1 LSGFQLYL
9 LLSNDDSLWFRE
21 KTPSFSLYQ
30 NNLVYYSRFYKSLTW
45 YHTAFNPGVLVLQT
59 SEELSVMG
67 KVKPPVINR
76 SLSSWI
82 LASNIK
88 LQALLLVVIVIA
100 VFTRVLPLE
109 MQKRI
114 VNQAIRFGEL
124 EMLFRY
130 CALYLAAVVLAV
142 GLKYLINV
150 LQNLIGES
158 VLADMR
164 KELYHHILTLPL
176 SFFRKTQPG
185 LVVSSLVTELATA
198 GSFVGMAIAVPV
210 TSVLT
215 LLAFAGYLLWLNPL
229 LAVISLSIYPLVLIL
244 LPMIQRRANRANKER
259 VDVTRKLSGK
269 IGEAISG
276 IHEIHGNGAYRIENR
291 KYDNMVEAL
300 RKIRISWNLY
310 KFGVKVLNNLF
321 NNLSPFLIFIVGGYL
336 AIKGTLDLGALV
348 AFVSAQEKLYEPW
361 KELID
366 FYQVYQDATVGYS
379 RTMEYFDAMPEHTL
393 EPAGRKPYELAGS
406 LEIKDLSFVTE
417 GGIQLLDNINL
428 QLKAGEQLALVGFS
442 GSGKSTLAQCIG
454 QLHSYTS
461 GHVFLGGEEVKDL
474 SKKDVVYN
482 TGFVSQTPFTFEGT
496 IRENLLYSCASLL
509 DGDDSV
515 EPEVMPSL
523 DDMIETLQQTGIFL
537 DVLRFGLNTI
547 LLYDEHQ
554 ELAAK
559 VVRVREN
566 FKRDFG
572 EELADYVEFF
582 DEDAYLYH
590 SSVAANLTFGSP
602 NKKTYTMERLPEN
615 DYFMR
620 FTGEADLT
628 RPLLTLGADL
638 CRQTVDILGNLP
650 PENVFFEQS
659 PIYADE
665 LEGYKELAK
674 RCAKK
679 RLHQLSSQ
687 DRTELLRLALRFTP
701 SVHKMVRMPGIFE
714 ELILEGRA
722 LFKEKISHDDPKAI
736 TFYQTSEY
744 IYSQTIL
751 DNILFGKTKTVSPKV
766 EEKIN
771 QSIIQILIEEDLLET
786 IVEIGMEFEVG
797 SKGDRLS
804 GGQRQKLAIA
814 RIFLKSPGVL
824 IMDEATSALDNN
836 SQSRIQGL
844 LDSRWKGKSTLIAV
858 VHRLD
863 IVKGYDK
870 IAVMKAGRIG
880 EIGSYEELIN
890 KKGMLHELIYGK
902 KAAA

>member
-1 LSGFQLYL
+1 
-9 LLSNDDSLWFRE
+9 
-21 KTPSFSLYQ
+21 
-30 NNLVYYSRFYKSLTW
+30 
-45 YHTAFNPGVLVLQT
+45 
-59 SEELSVMG
+59 MG
-67 KVKPPVINR
+67 KVKPPVVNR
-76 SLSSWI
+76 SLWSWI
-82 LASNIK
+82 LASNLK

-100 VFTRVLPLE
+100 VFTRVFPLE

-124 EMLFRY
+124 GMLFRY
-130 CALYLAAVVLAV
+130 CGLYFAAVVLSV

-150 LQNLIGES
+150 LQNVIGES
-158 VLADMR
+158 ALADMR
-164 KELYHHILTLPL
+164 RDLYHHILTLPL
-176 SFFRKTQPG
+176 NFFRRTQPG
-185 LVVSSLVTELATA
+185 LVVSALVTELAIA
-198 GSFVGMAIAVPV
+198 GSFIGMAVAVPV

-215 LLAFAGYLLWLNPL
+215 LLAFAGYLFWLNPL
-229 LAVISLSIYPLVLIL
+229 LAAISLSTYPLVLIL
-244 LPMIQRRANRANKER
+244 LPRVQSRANLANKKR
-259 VDVTRKLSGK
+259 VDATRNLAGK
-269 IGEAISG
+269 IGESISG
-276 IHEIHGNGAYRIENR
+276 IHEIHGNGSYRIENR
-291 KYDNMVEAL
+291 KYDKMVENL

-310 KFGVKVLNNLF
+310 KFGVKVLNNFF

-336 AIKGTLDLGALV
+336 AIKGRLDLGALV
-348 AFVSAQEKLYEPW
+348 AFISAQEKLYDPW
-361 KELID
+361 KELIE

-393 EPAGRKPYELAGS
+393 EPEDRNPYELRGS
-406 LEIKDLSFVTE
+406 IEVKDLSFVAE
-417 GGIQLLDNINL
+417 GGIQLLDHINL
-428 QLKAGEQLALVGFS
+428 DLKPGEQLALVGFS

-454 QLHSYTS
+454 QLYSYTS
-461 GHVFLGGEEVKDL
+461 GHVLLGGKEVKDL

-482 TGFVSQTPFTFEGT
+482 MGFVSQTPFTFEGT
-496 IRENLLYSCASLL
+496 IRENLLYSCASLV
-509 DGDDSV
+509 DGDESV
-515 EPEVMPSL
+515 EGEAMPSL
-523 DDMIETLQQTGIFL
+523 DDMIETLQQTGIFV

-559 VVRVREN
+559 VVRVREH
-566 FKRDFG
+566 FRRDFG

-582 DEDAYLYH
+582 DVDEYLYH

-602 NKKTYTMERLPEN
+602 NKDTYITERLPEN
-615 DYFMR
+615 DYFLR
-620 FTGEADLT
+620 FTDKADLT

-650 PENVFFEQS
+650 PDKVFFEQS
-659 PIYADE
+659 PIKADE

-674 RCAKK
+674 RVARKK
-679 RLHQLSSQ
+679 LHQLSSQ
-687 DRTELLRLALRFTP
+687 DRTSLLRLALRFTP
-701 SVHKMVRMPGIFE
+701 SVHKMVRMPSIFE

-722 LFKEKISHDDPKAI
+722 LFKEMISHDDPEAI
-736 TFYQTSEY
+736 MFYKTSEY

-751 DNILFGKTKTVSPKV
+751 DNILFGKSKTVNPQA

-771 QSIIQILIEEDLLET
+771 QSIIQVLIEEDLLET
-786 IVEIGMEFEVG
+786 IVEIGMEFQVG

-814 RIFLKSPGVL
+814 RIFLKVPGVL

-844 LDSRWKGKSTLIAV
+844 LDSKWKGKSTLIAV

-863 IVKGYDK
+863 IIKGYDK

-880 EIGSYEELIN
+880 EIGTYEELIS

-902 KAAA
+902 QAAA

>member
-1 LSGFQLYL
+1 
-9 LLSNDDSLWFRE
+9 
-21 KTPSFSLYQ
+21 
-30 NNLVYYSRFYKSLTW
+30 
-45 YHTAFNPGVLVLQT
+45 
-59 SEELSVMG
+59 MG
-67 KVKPPVINR
+67 KVKPPVVNR

-82 LASNIK
+82 LTSK
-88 LQALLLVVIVIA
+88 LRLQALLLLVIVIA

-114 VNQAIRFGEL
+114 VNEAIRFGEL
-124 EMLFRY
+124 GMLFRY
-130 CALYLAAVVLAV
+130 CALYFAAVILAA

-150 LQNLIGES
+150 LQNIIGES

-210 TSVLT
+210 TSLLT
-215 LLAFAGYLLWLNPL
+215 LFAFAGYLLWLNPL

-244 LPMIQRRANRANKER
+244 LPRLQQRANLANKER
-259 VDVTRKLSGK
+259 VDLTRKLAGK

-276 IHEIHGNGAYRIENR
+276 IHEIHGNGSYRIENR
-291 KYDNMVEAL
+291 KYDKMVESL
-300 RKIRISWNLY
+300 RKIRINWNLY

-336 AIKGTLDLGALV
+336 AIKGRLDLGALV
-348 AFVSAQEKLYEPW
+348 AFISAQEKLYEPW
-361 KELID
+361 KELIE
-366 FYQVYQDATVGYS
+366 FYQVYQDASVRYV
-379 RTMEYFDAMPEHTL
+379 RTMEYFDALPEHTL
-393 EPAGRKPYELAGS
+393 EPEGRKPYELAGS
-406 LEIKDLSFVTE
+406 IEVKNLSFVAE

-428 QLKAGEQLALVGFS
+428 ELKPGEQLALVGFS
-442 GSGKSTLAQCIG
+442 GSGKSTLAHCIG

-461 GHVFLGGEEVKDL
+461 GHVLLGGEELKDL
-474 SKKDVVYN
+474 SKKDVIYN

-496 IRENLLYSCASLL
+496 IKENLLYSCASVIN
-509 DGDDSV
+509 GDETV
-515 EPEVMPSL
+515 EGEAMPSL
-523 DDMIETLQQTGIFL
+523 DDMIETLQQTGIFV

-559 VVRVREN
+559 LVRVREN

-572 EELADYVEFF
+572 EELADYLEFF
-582 DEDAYLYH
+582 DEDEYLYH
-590 SSVAANLTFGSP
+590 SSVAANLIFGSP
-602 NKKTYTMERLPEN
+602 NKETYSMERLPEN

-620 FTGEADLT
+620 FADEADLT
-628 RPLLTLGADL
+628 RPLLTLGGDL

-659 PIYADE
+659 PIYANE
-665 LEGYKELAK
+665 LEGYKELAI

-687 DRTELLRLALRFTP
+687 DRTNLLRLGLRFTP
-701 SVHKMVRMPGIFE
+701 SVHKMVRISSIFE

-751 DNILFGKTKTVSPKV
+751 DNILFGKTKKVSPQA

-771 QSIIQILIEEDLLET
+771 QSIIQVLIGEDLLET

-814 RIFLKSPGVL
+814 RIFLKAPGVL

-880 EIGSYEELIN
+880 EIGTYEELIN
-890 KKGMLHELIYGK
+890 KKGMLYELIYGK
-902 KAAA
+902 KAAV

>member
-1 LSGFQLYL
+1 
-9 LLSNDDSLWFRE
+9 
-21 KTPSFSLYQ
+21 
-30 NNLVYYSRFYKSLTW
+30 
-45 YHTAFNPGVLVLQT
+45 
-59 SEELSVMG
+59 MG
-67 KVKPPVINR
+67 KVKPPVVNR
-76 SLSSWI
+76 SLWSWI
-82 LASNIK
+82 LTSNLK

-114 VNQAIRFGEL
+114 VNEAIRFGEL

-130 CALYLAAVVLAV
+130 CGLYLAAVVFAV
-142 GLKYLINV
+142 SLKYLINV

-164 KELYHHILTLPL
+164 KDLYHHILTLPL
-176 SFFRKTQPG
+176 NFFRKTQPG

-198 GSFVGMAIAVPV
+198 GNFVGMAIAVPV

-215 LLAFAGYLLWLNPL
+215 LLAFAGYLIWLNPL
-229 LAVISLSIYPLVLIL
+229 LAIISLSIYPLVLIL
-244 LPMIQRRANRANKER
+244 VPMIQRRANLANKQR
-259 VDVTRKLSGK
+259 VDVTRTLSGK
-269 IGEAISG
+269 IGEAITG
-276 IHEIHGNGAYRIENR
+276 IHEIHGNGSYQIENR
-291 KYDNMVEAL
+291 KYDKMVEAL
-300 RKIRISWNLY
+300 RKVRVSWNLY

-336 AIKGTLDLGALV
+336 AIKGRLDLGALV
-348 AFVSAQEKLYEPW
+348 AFISAQEKLYEPW
-361 KELID
+361 KELIE
-366 FYQVYQDATVGYS
+366 FYQVYQDATVRYQ
-379 RTMEYFDAMPEHTL
+379 RTMEYFDTLPEHTL
-393 EPAGRKPYELAGS
+393 VPKDREPYELAGS
-406 LEIKDLSFVTE
+406 IEVKDLSFEAE

-428 QLKAGEQLALVGFS
+428 ALKAGEQLALVGFS

-454 QLHSYTS
+454 QLYRYTS
-461 GHVFLGGEEVKDL
+461 GHVLLDGKEVRDL
-474 SKKDVVYN
+474 SKKDVIYN
-482 TGFVSQTPFTFEGT
+482 MGFVSQTPFTFEGT
-496 IRENLLYSCASLL
+496 IKENLLYSCAAVMN
-509 DGDDSV
+509 GDESV
-515 EPEVMPSL
+515 VGEAMPSL
-523 DDMIETLQQTGIFL
+523 DDMIETLQQTGIFV

-547 LLYDEHQ
+547 LIYDEHQ
-554 ELAAK
+554 DLAAK
-559 VVRVREN
+559 LVRVREN
-566 FKRDFG
+566 FRRDFG

-582 DEDAYLYH
+582 DEDEYLYH
-590 SSVAANLTFGSP
+590 SSVAANLTFGSA

-615 DYFMR
+615 DYFR
-620 FTGEADLT
+620 QFTDEADLT

-659 PIYADE
+659 PIGPKE
-665 LEGYKELAK
+665 LEEYKELAK
-674 RCAKK
+674 GLAKK
-679 RLHQLSSQ
+679 RLHQLTSQ
-687 DRTELLRLALRFTP
+687 DRTSLLRLALRFTP
-701 SVHKMVRMPGIFE
+701 GLHKMVRMPGIFE

-722 LFKEKISHDDPKAI
+722 LFKEKISQDDPKAI
-736 TFYQTSEY
+736 TFYKTSEY

-751 DNILFGKTKTVSPKV
+751 DNILFGKTKTVNPQT

-771 QSIIQILIEEDLLET
+771 QSIIQVLIEEDLLET

-814 RIFLKSPGVL
+814 RVFLKAPRVL

-880 EIGSYEELIN
+880 EIGTYEELIN
-890 KKGMLHELIYGK
+890 KKGMLYELIYGK
-902 KAAA
+902 KAAV

>member
-1 LSGFQLYL
+1 
-9 LLSNDDSLWFRE
+9 
-21 KTPSFSLYQ
+21 
-30 NNLVYYSRFYKSLTW
+30 
-45 YHTAFNPGVLVLQT
+45 
-59 SEELSVMG
+59 MG
-67 KVKPPVINR
+67 KVKPPVVNR
-76 SLSSWI
+76 SLWSWI
-82 LASNIK
+82 LTSNLK

-114 VNQAIRFGEL
+114 VNEAIRFGEL

-130 CALYLAAVVLAV
+130 CGLYLAAVVFAV
-142 GLKYLINV
+142 SLKYLINV

-164 KELYHHILTLPL
+164 KDLYHHILTLPL
-176 SFFRKTQPG
+176 NFFRKTQPG

-198 GSFVGMAIAVPV
+198 GNFVGMAIAVPV

-215 LLAFAGYLLWLNPL
+215 LLAFAGYLIWLNPL
-229 LAVISLSIYPLVLIL
+229 LAIISLSIYPLVLIL
-244 LPMIQRRANRANKER
+244 VPMIQRRANLANKQR
-259 VDVTRKLSGK
+259 VDVTRTLSGK
-269 IGEAISG
+269 IGEAITG
-276 IHEIHGNGAYRIENR
+276 IHEIHGNGSYQIENR
-291 KYDNMVEAL
+291 KYDKMVEAL
-300 RKIRISWNLY
+300 RKVRVSWNLY
-310 KFGVKVLNNLF
+310 KFGVKVLNNFF
-321 NNLSPFLIFIVGGYL
+321 NSLSPFLIFIVGGYL
-336 AIKGTLDLGALV
+336 AIKGRLDLGALV
-348 AFVSAQEKLYEPW
+348 AFISAQEKLYEPW
-361 KELID
+361 KELIE
-366 FYQVYQDATVGYS
+366 FYQVYQDATVRYQ
-379 RTMEYFDAMPEHTL
+379 RTMEYFDTLPEHTL
-393 EPAGRKPYELAGS
+393 VPKDREPYELAGS
-406 LEIKDLSFVTE
+406 IEVKDLSFEAE

-428 QLKAGEQLALVGFS
+428 ALKAGEQLALVGFS

-454 QLHSYTS
+454 QLYRYTS
-461 GHVFLGGEEVKDL
+461 GHVLLDGKEVRDL
-474 SKKDVVYN
+474 SKKDVIYN
-482 TGFVSQTPFTFEGT
+482 MGFVSQTPFTFEGT
-496 IRENLLYSCASLL
+496 IKENLLYSCAAVMN
-509 DGDDSV
+509 GDESV
-515 EPEVMPSL
+515 VGEAMPSL
-523 DDMIETLQQTGIFL
+523 DDMIETLQQTGIFV

-547 LLYDEHQ
+547 LIYDEHQ
-554 ELAAK
+554 DLAAK
-559 VVRVREN
+559 LVRVREN
-566 FKRDFG
+566 FRRDFG

-582 DEDAYLYH
+582 DEDEYLYH
-590 SSVAANLTFGSP
+590 SSVAANLTFGSA

-615 DYFMR
+615 DYFR
-620 FTGEADLT
+620 QFTDEADLT

-659 PIYADE
+659 PIGPKE
-665 LEGYKELAK
+665 LEEYKELAK
-674 RCAKK
+674 GLAKK
-679 RLHQLSSQ
+679 RLHQLTSQ
-687 DRTELLRLALRFTP
+687 DRTSLLRLALRFTP
-701 SVHKMVRMPGIFE
+701 GLHKMVRMPGIFE

-722 LFKEKISHDDPKAI
+722 LFKEKISQDDPKAI
-736 TFYQTSEY
+736 TFYKTSEY

-751 DNILFGKTKTVSPKV
+751 DNILFGKTKTVNPQT

-771 QSIIQILIEEDLLET
+771 QSIIQVLIEEDLLET

-814 RIFLKSPGVL
+814 RVFLKAPRVL

-880 EIGSYEELIN
+880 EIGTYEELIN
-890 KKGMLHELIYGK
+890 KKGMLYELIYGK
-902 KAAA
+902 KAAV

>member
-1 LSGFQLYL
+1 
-9 LLSNDDSLWFRE
+9 
-21 KTPSFSLYQ
+21 
-30 NNLVYYSRFYKSLTW
+30 
-45 YHTAFNPGVLVLQT
+45 
-59 SEELSVMG
+59 MG
-67 KVKPPVINR
+67 KVKPPVVQR

-82 LASNIK
+82 LASNLK

-100 VFTRVLPLE
+100 VFTRVFPLE

-114 VNQAIRFGEL
+114 VNQAIRFSEL
-124 EMLFRY
+124 GMLFRY
-130 CALYLAAVVLAV
+130 CGLYFAAVVLAV
-142 GLKYLINV
+142 GLKYLITV
-150 LQNLIGES
+150 LQNVIGES
-158 VLADMR
+158 ALADMR

-176 SFFRKTQPG
+176 NFFRKTQPG

-198 GSFVGMAIAVPV
+198 GGFVGMAVAVPV

-215 LLAFAGYLLWLNPL
+215 LFAFAGYLLWLNPL

-244 LPMIQRRANRANKER
+244 LPRLQRRANLANKER
-259 VDVTRKLSGK
+259 VDLTRNLAGK

-276 IHEIHGNGAYRIENR
+276 IHEIHGNGSYRIENR
-291 KYDNMVEAL
+291 KYDKMVETL
-300 RKIRISWNLY
+300 RKIRVNWNLY
-310 KFGVKVLNNLF
+310 KYGVKVLNNLF
-321 NNLSPFLIFIVGGYL
+321 TNLSPFLIFIVGGYL
-336 AIKGTLDLGALV
+336 AIKGKLDLGALV
-348 AFVSAQEKLYEPW
+348 AFISAQEKLYDPW
-361 KELID
+361 KELIE
-366 FYQVYQDATVGYS
+366 FYQVYQDASVRYV
-379 RTMEYFDAMPEHTL
+379 RTMEYFDTMPEHTL
-393 EPAGRKPYELAGS
+393 EPEGREPYELAGS
-406 LEIKDLSFVTE
+406 VEVKNLSFVAE

-428 QLKAGEQLALVGFS
+428 ELKPGEQLALVGFS

-454 QLHSYTS
+454 QLYSYTS
-461 GHVFLGGEEVKDL
+461 GHVLLGGQEVKDL
-474 SKKDVVYN
+474 SKKDVIYN

-496 IRENLLYSCASLL
+496 IRENLLYSCASLRN
-509 DGDDSV
+509 GDEGV
-515 EPEVMPSL
+515 EGGLLPNL
-523 DDMIETLQQTGIFL
+523 DDMIETLQQTGIFA

-582 DEDAYLYH
+582 DENEYLYH
-590 SSVAANLTFGSP
+590 SSVAANLTFGSA
-602 NKKTYTMERLPEN
+602 NKETYTLEKLPEN
-615 DYFMR
+615 DYFTR
-620 FTGEADLT
+620 FTDEADLT
-628 RPLLTLGADL
+628 RPLLTLGLDL

-650 PENVFFEQS
+650 PENIFFEQS

-665 LEGYKELAK
+665 LEGFKELA
-674 RCAKK
+674 RRVVNK
-679 RLHQLSSQ
+679 RLHQLGSQ
-687 DRTELLRLALRFTP
+687 DRTSLLRLALRFTP
-701 SVHKMVRMPGIFE
+701 SVHKMVRMPSLFE

-736 TFYQTSEY
+736 TFYQASEY

-751 DNILFGKTKTVSPKV
+751 DNILFGKTKGISPQG

-771 QSIIQILIEEDLLET
+771 QSIIRVLIEEDLLET
-786 IVEIGMEFEVG
+786 IVEIGMEFQVG
-797 SKGDRLS
+797 SKGDKLS

-814 RIFLKSPGVL
+814 RVFLKAPRVL
-824 IMDEATSALDNN
+824 ILDEATSALDNN
-836 SQSRIQGL
+836 SQSRIQSL
-844 LDSRWKGKSTLIAV
+844 LDSKWKGRSTLIAV

-863 IVKGYDK
+863 IIKGYDK

-880 EIGSYEELIN
+880 EIGTYEELIN

>member
-1 LSGFQLYL
+1 
-9 LLSNDDSLWFRE
+9 
-21 KTPSFSLYQ
+21 
-30 NNLVYYSRFYKSLTW
+30 
-45 YHTAFNPGVLVLQT
+45 
-59 SEELSVMG
+59 MG
-67 KVKPPVINR
+67 KVKPPVVNR

-82 LASNIK
+82 LTSNLK
-88 LQALLLVVIVIA
+88 LQALLLAIIVIA
-100 VFTRVLPLE
+100 VFARVLPLE

-124 EMLFRY
+124 QMLFRY
-130 CALYLAAVVLAV
+130 CALYFAAFVLAV

-164 KELYHHILTLPL
+164 KEVYHHILTLPL
-176 SFFRKTQPG
+176 NFFRKTQPG
-185 LVVSSLVTELATA
+185 LVVSSLVTELASA
-198 GSFVGMAIAVPV
+198 GSFVGMAVAVPV

-215 LLAFAGYLLWLNPL
+215 LLAFACYLLWLNPL

-244 LPMIQRRANRANKER
+244 VPRVQRRANLANKER
-259 VDVTRKLSGK
+259 VDLTRKLAGK
-269 IGEAISG
+269 IGESISG
-276 IHEIHGNGAYRIENR
+276 IHEIHGNGSYRIENR
-291 KYDNMVEAL
+291 KYDDMVEVL
-300 RKIRISWNLY
+300 RKIRVSWNLY
-310 KFGVKVLNNLF
+310 KYGVKVLNNLF
-321 NNLSPFLIFIVGGYL
+321 SNLSPFLIFIVGGYL
-336 AIKGTLDLGALV
+336 AIEGRLDLGALV
-348 AFVSAQEKLYEPW
+348 AFISAQEKLYEPW
-361 KELID
+361 KELIE
-366 FYQVYQDATVGYS
+366 FYQVYQDASVRYV

-393 EPAGRKPYELAGS
+393 EPEGREPYELAGS
-406 LEIKDLSFVTE
+406 VEVKDLSFVAE

-428 QLKAGEQLALVGFS
+428 ELKPGEQLALVGFS

-454 QLHSYTS
+454 QLYSYTS
-461 GHVFLGGEEVKDL
+461 GHVLLGGQEVKDL
-474 SKKDVVYN
+474 SKKDVIYN
-482 TGFVSQTPFTFEGT
+482 TGFVSQTPFTFDGT
-496 IRENLLYSCASLL
+496 IRENLLYSCSSLVN
-509 DGDDSV
+509 GDEVV
-515 EPEVMPSL
+515 EGGLMPNL
-523 DDMIETLQQTGIFL
+523 DDMIETLQQTGIFV

-559 VVRVREN
+559 LVRVREN

-572 EELADYVEFF
+572 EELVDYVEFF
-582 DEDAYLYH
+582 DEDEYLYH
-590 SSVAANLTFGSP
+590 SSVAANLTFGSA
-602 NKKTYTMERLPEN
+602 NKETYTLEKLPEN

-620 FTGEADLT
+620 FADEADLT
-628 RPLLTLGADL
+628 RPLLTLGVDL

-650 PENVFFEQS
+650 PENIFFEQS
-659 PIYADE
+659 PIYTDE
-665 LEGYKELAK
+665 LEDYKELA
-674 RCAKK
+674 RRVAKK
-679 RLHQLSSQ
+679 RLHQLGSQ
-687 DRTELLRLALRFTP
+687 DRTSLLRLALRFTP
-701 SVHKMVRMPGIFE
+701 SVHKMVRMPSIFE

-736 TFYQTSEY
+736 TFFQASEY

-751 DNILFGKTKTVSPKV
+751 DNILFGKTKTVGPQG

-771 QSIIQILIEEDLLET
+771 QSIIQVFIEEDLLET

-814 RIFLKSPGVL
+814 RVFLKTPRVL
-824 IMDEATSALDNN
+824 ILDEATSALDNN
-836 SQSRIQGL
+836 SQSRIQSL
-844 LDSRWKGKSTLIAV
+844 LDSKWKGKSTLIAV

-863 IVKGYDK
+863 IIKGYDK

-880 EIGSYEELIN
+880 EIGTYEELIN